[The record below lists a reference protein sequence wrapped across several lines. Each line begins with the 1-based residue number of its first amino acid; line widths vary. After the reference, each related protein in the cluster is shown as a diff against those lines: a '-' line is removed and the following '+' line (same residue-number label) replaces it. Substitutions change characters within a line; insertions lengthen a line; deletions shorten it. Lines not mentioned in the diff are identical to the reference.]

1 MQHQESDQNYLPVYS
16 EAGDYESDM
25 LPGNGMPLPPYAPEH
40 LQEDSQLKELLD
52 LLYAGKWLILGSF
65 LAIFVITA
73 IYTYMQVPLY
83 KAHSLVLLD
92 NRLAPDLK
100 DALEAGPNSM
110 GSSSRSVDT
119 EVYVLQR
126 SLGVSRRVSTRL
138 GNIGVDP
145 VTGNTLSLL
154 SYGLPVEQLAGVVK
168 SRIEVNR
175 EPVADVLRIS
185 AASTEP
191 GEARL
196 LADLYAE
203 EFVDHALGR
212 SRSRLASTRFFL
224 ENEAGKRKREL
235 ESLEEEMRQFMAR
248 NSGITLTDGTAS
260 IVSQVA
266 DLETLRDEVQLEIR
280 MKAVL
285 RDDLIE
291 DIQTMQPHLAEQL
304 SANVPARIERVQDA
318 IAEVEDILDLIY
330 RKNPGLRETAAAA
343 QSTEL
348 QGHLSELARLRNTL
362 QELTTQYVQQIEVF
376 GGESTGSP
384 GGTLQEFGRLRRQLI
399 EEDQERE
406 RLKARVDIVNRQLGT
421 FQAQLQGLPA
431 QTIKLTQLKR
441 SISTTERAFLL
452 LNEKLEDVRIS
463 EESEQGYAEIILKA
477 ELPYRP
483 EFPNKPKNLILG
495 GLIGLLIGLGLAVIR
510 QQVYKNVV
518 MTPEDLKKQG
528 FSIMGVIPSMR
539 DYIKEQYQGVKLV
552 EHNGYLNDSCLI
564 SLQPP
569 SSFVT
574 DAYRRLRFNIQR
586 LQGEGVAQAILVTS
600 PNPGEGKSITALNLA
615 IASAQAGKRT
625 VILDTDLRRPS
636 IHEKLGIEC
645 DPGFPEM
652 IKDRRLQFRRALGH
666 MENLYVLTA
675 GRATENS
682 GEVMSSKEMPQLIQ
696 ELKKLFDMVILD
708 SPPFMLVSDPLVLS
722 TMCDGTVIVACAG
735 KTKQEDLHQGLH
747 ELQKVGGSVLGVLL
761 NEFNP
766 IGLYGAR
773 NKYKY
778 YRYINNY
785 SYQKEADALLQS

>member
-1 MQHQESDQNYLPVYS
+1 MQYQESDQNYLPVYS
-16 EAGDYESDM
+16 DTGDYESDM
-25 LPGNGMPLPPYAPEH
+25 LPGNGMPLPPYTPEH

-65 LAIFVITA
+65 LTIFVATA

-100 DALEAGPNSM
+100 DALDAGPDSR
-110 GSSSRSVDT
+110 GSASRSVDT

-126 SLGVSRRVSTRL
+126 SLGVSRRVSSRL
-138 GNIGVDP
+138 EEIGVDP
-145 VTGNTLSLL
+145 VTGNPLSLL
-154 SYGLPVEQLAGVVK
+154 SYGLPVDQLASVVK
-168 SRIEVNR
+168 HRIEVNR
-175 EPVADVLRIS
+175 EPVEDVLRIS
-185 AASTEP
+185 AASVEP

-203 EFVDHALGR
+203 EFVEHALGR
-212 SRSRLASTRFFL
+212 SRSRLAATRFFL
-224 ENEAGKRKREL
+224 ENEAGKRRREL
-235 ESLEEEMRQFMAR
+235 ESLEEEMRRFMDSNR
-248 NSGITLTDGTAS
+248 GLTLNAGTATL
-260 IVSQVA
+260 VSQVA
-266 DLETLRDEVQLEIR
+266 DLEAKRDEARLEIR
-280 MKAVL
+280 MKDVL
-285 RDDLIE
+285 RDDLLE
-291 DIQTMQPHLAEQL
+291 EIQTMQPRLFEQI
-304 SANVPARIERVQDA
+304 SENVPAKIERVQDD

-330 RKNPGLRETAAAA
+330 RKNPLLRDSPEAANN
-343 QSTEL
+343 EEIR
-348 QGHLSELARLRNTL
+348 GHLNELSRLRNTL
-362 QELTTQYVQQIEVF
+362 QELTSQYIEQIEVF
-376 GGESTGSP
+376 GSESAVNPGEN
-384 GGTLQEFGRLRRQLI
+384 LREFGRLRRQLL

-406 RLKARVDIVNRQLGT
+406 RLVARMGIVNGQLST
-421 FQAQLQGLPA
+421 FQTQLQGLPA
-431 QTIKLTQLKR
+431 QTIKLTQLER
-441 SISTTERAFLL
+441 SIRTTERAYLL

-477 ELPYRP
+477 ELPFSP

-510 QQVYKNVV
+510 QQFYKNIV

-528 FSIMGVIPSMR
+528 FSTVGVIPSMR
-539 DYIKEQYQGVKLV
+539 DYIKDQYQGVKLV

-574 DAYRRLRFNIQR
+574 DAYRRFRFNIQR
-586 LQGEGVAQAILVTS
+586 VHGEGVPQAVLVTS

-636 IHEKLGIEC
+636 VHEKLGIES

-666 MENLYVLTA
+666 IENLYVLTA

-696 ELKKLFDMVILD
+696 ELKRLFDMVILD
-708 SPPFMLVSDPLVLS
+708 SPPFMLVSDPLMLS

-766 IGLYGAR
+766 TGLHGSR
-773 NKYKY
+773 TKYKY
-778 YRYINNY
+778 YRYTNHY